1 MKLLDLTN
9 KTIQVFEKKN
19 QKSAQTIAQLQKKL
33 ENYQKKVRDIEQGT
47 MPNSKPPK
55 EVLKD
60 VVKKPI
66 QLGHWLKKNKFGSA
80 DNIPKEGAW
89 SEGESVGK
97 ESTPVHQ
104 RNHHGHKRTQ
114 SGHVGGNWGA
124 SSHVKHTSASLPR
137 DTGHAGSGG
146 GSVGGS
152 ASGHGRGHG
161 HIVGAGGSTGDSGAS
176 DVTSESDPHV
186 TLDVPGAGQQQL
198 PIPVHVTGGDPGSR
212 RQSGVNITERDP
224 GVGGHL
230 GLQSIMDE
238 IHER

>member
-1 MKLLDLTN
+1 MSHTN
-9 KTIQVFEKKN
+9 SLYFQVFEKKN

-89 SEGESVGK
+89 SESESVGK

-124 SSHVKHTSASLPR
+124 SAHVKHTSASLPR

-152 ASGHGRGHG
+152 ASGHGRGQG
-161 HIVGAGGSTGDSGAS
+161 HIGGSS
-176 DVTSESDPHV
+176 H
-186 TLDVPGAGQQQL
+186 AGQ
-198 PIPVHVTGGDPGSR
+198 TPGKDRRSHALDAAGQKQASPSPSSPSSISR
-212 RQSGVNITERDP
+212 SGP
-224 GVGGHL
+224 
-230 GLQSIMDE
+230 
-238 IHER
+238 

>member
-1 MKLLDLTN
+1 
-9 KTIQVFEKKN
+9 
-19 QKSAQTIAQLQKKL
+19 
-33 ENYQKKVRDIEQGT
+33 

-66 QLGHWLKKNKFGSA
+66 QLGHWLKKNKFASA
-80 DNIPKEGAW
+80 ENISKEGAW

-97 ESTPVHQ
+97 ESTPSHQ
-104 RNHHGHKRTQ
+104 RNHHQGHKRTQ

-124 SSHVKHTSASLPR
+124 SAHVKHTSASLPR
-137 DTGHAGSGG
+137 DTGHGGSGG

-152 ASGHGRGHG
+152 ASGHTRGHG
-161 HIVGAGGSTGDSGAS
+161 HTGGTGGSIGDSGAS

-186 TLDVPGAGQQQL
+186 TLDVPGGNGQQQL
-198 PIPVHVTGGDPGSR
+198 PIPVHVTSGDPGSR
-212 RQSGVNITERDP
+212 RQSGVNIAERDP
-224 GVGGHL
+224 GVVGQL